1 MEGTQHLQRN
11 NRITVAT
18 IHTLKKISKDH
29 TFHHASSAAQFLG
42 TASINRRACVGSSHS
57 PKPKPIQLRVVP
69 QQYHIENT
77 FLPNHS
83 STSHLPPLTSDPS
96 HLSPLDPMPL
106 HSHLSHLTL
115 TSHPPTLASHSHLQP
130 SHIIDSLKPDRTL
143 ALTHSLTSRPPP
155 HDSEPSPLTSQT
167 NLSPPTLPSHSHL
180 KPSPALRLC
189 QTKSHSRSHSHSYIH
204 KPTNT
209 NYPSHS
215 HSDTDNHIDPDLL
228 TSHHNSLVNA
238 QSAQDQTL
246 KAKNISKPPRCFFR

>member
-1 MEGTQHLQRN
+1 MKETQHLQRN

-42 TASINRRACVGSSHS
+42 TASINRRACVESSHS

-115 TSHPPTLASHSHLQP
+115 TSHPHTLPSHSHLQP

-155 HDSEPSPLTSQT
+155 
-167 NLSPPTLPSHSHL
+167 PP
-180 KPSPALRLC
+180 
-189 QTKSHSRSHSHSYIH
+189 
-204 KPTNT
+204 
-209 NYPSHS
+209 
-215 HSDTDNHIDPDLL
+215 
-228 TSHHNSLVNA
+228 
-238 QSAQDQTL
+238 
-246 KAKNISKPPRCFFR
+246 

>member
-18 IHTLKKISKDH
+18 IHTLKEISKDH

-42 TASINRRACVGSSHS
+42 TAAIDRRACVGSSHS

-115 TSHPPTLASHSHLQP
+115 TSHPPHA
-130 SHIIDSLKPDRTL
+130 
-143 ALTHSLTSRPPP
+143 
-155 HDSEPSPLTSQT
+155 PLS
-167 NLSPPTLPSHSHL
+167 LSPPTLNISLTLSNLIELSLSLTLSSLDPPPAMTLNPHLSRLKRTSHL
-180 KPSPALRLC
+180 QRSPLTLTSKPHQHSDSVKPSRTHALTLTRTFTNP
-189 QTKSHSRSHSHSYIH
+189 QT
-204 KPTNT
+204 PTI
-209 NYPSHS
+209 P
-215 HSDTDNHIDPDLL
+215 L
-228 TSHHNSLVNA
+228 TPILTLTIT
-238 QSAQDQTL
+238 QTL
-246 KAKNISKPPRCFFR
+246 IFSPATIIH